1 MTRQTATADMQKP
14 FNWLTAVLLILPL
27 ILLGGVIIL
36 FLNTG
41 GGLQLTAPAPV
52 EALTAE
58 RTVLTPGNIDIV
70 VRNGSPEAITIA
82 QVIVNEGVR
91 PFTVSPDASIPR
103 LGEATIHIPYGWVEG
118 EAYGITL
125 FTTSAIAFEVEIPVA
140 FVTPE
145 PTGATFWSFTLI
157 GIYVGIIP
165 IYLGVLWFPALRQLS
180 RRWMVFLLAVTVG
193 LLIFLGI
200 DTIAEAIEQV
210 EGVPGPFQGVGLLGI
225 GAVATF
231 LLLDTISQRQA
242 AAGKSEINQ
251 RLSLAY
257 MIAVGIGIHNLG
269 EGLAIGA
276 AYNLGEI
283 ALGSFLVVGFIIQNI
298 TEGLGIIA
306 PILRDRPGVRNLILL
321 GLVGGV
327 PAIVG
332 MWLGGFA
339 PSPTLAVFFL
349 AIGAG
354 AIFQVAYEVARLIRK
369 DTAKTPVPTTVFSG
383 VVIGMLLLWV
393 TGIFI
398 K

>member
-1 MTRQTATADMQKP
+1 MSEQTTAINKSKS

-41 GGLQLTAPAPV
+41 GGLQLAAPAPI
-52 EALTAE
+52 EALSVE
-58 RTVLTPGNIDIV
+58 RTILTPSNINIV

-91 PFTVSPDASIPR
+91 PFTISPEATIPR
-103 LGEATIHIPYGWVEG
+103 LSEATIHIPYGWVEG

-125 FTTSAIAFEVEIPVA
+125 FTTNAIAFDVEVPVA

-145 PTGATFWSFTLI
+145 PTGATFWSFTLV

-165 IYLGVLWFPALRQLS
+165 VYLGVLWFPALRQLS
-180 RRWMVFLLAVTVG
+180 RRWLLFILAVTVG

-200 DTIAEAIEQV
+200 DTLAEALEQV
-210 EGVPGPFQGVGLLGI
+210 EGVPTPFQGVGLIGI

-231 LLLDTISQRQA
+231 LLLETISQSQVGS
-242 AAGKSEINQ
+242 GKSEVNQ
-251 RLSLAY
+251 RLRLAY
-257 MIAVGIGIHNLG
+257 TIALGIGLHNLG

-306 PILRDRPGVRNLILL
+306 PILRDRPSLSHLAIL
-321 GLVGGV
+321 GLVGGG

-332 MWLGGFA
+332 AWLGGFA
-339 PSPTLAVFFL
+339 PSPTLAVLFL
-349 AIGAG
+349 GIGAG
-354 AIFQVAYEVARLIRK
+354 AIFQVVYEIAKMIRR
-369 DTAKTPVPTTVFSG
+369 DMATEPVPLTVFAG
-383 VVIGMLLLWV
+383 VVAGMLLLWF
-393 TGIFI
+393 TGLFI